1 MTPTARP
8 DAPPALDLTRRDSR
22 GRLVAAT
29 WHSAGAS
36 PTGTGR
42 ARWLVA
48 VDGSACALRAAAMAA
63 RLAALAPHAEVDLV
77 HVEPWLSLEAA
88 ETELMQ
94 RSWTATAPAR
104 QLLEAAALHWHLH
117 ALMGS
122 DAATEIV
129 GLAHALDSCGI
140 AIGSQGLTA
149 VESLFMGSVAYKILH
164 LAWGPTLVVILGN

>member
-1 MTPTARP
+1 MTTTALP
-8 DAPPALDLTRRDSR
+8 DALPAPDLTRRDSM

-36 PTGTGR
+36 PAGTGR

-94 RSWTATAPAR
+94 RSWTAMAPAR
-104 QLLEAAALHWHLH
+104 QRLEAEQAAARMLAGEAAARREAVVWLSPLA
-117 ALMGS
+117 ALRLEAGERVALQVIFS
-122 DAATEIV
+122 D
-129 GLAHALDSCGI
+129 
-140 AIGSQGLTA
+140 LTLM
-149 VESLFMGSVAYKILH
+149 ERVAGKVKRMLS
-164 LAWGPTLVVILGN
+164 

>member
-1 MTPTARP
+1 MTTTALP
-8 DAPPALDLTRRDSR
+8 DALPAPDLTQRDSI

-36 PTGTGR
+36 PAGTGR

-94 RSWTATAPAR
+94 RSWTAMAPAR
-104 QLLEAAALHWHLH
+104 QRLEAEALHWHLH

-164 LAWGPTLVVILGN
+164 LAWGPTLVVR

>member
-1 MTPTARP
+1 MTTTALP
-8 DAPPALDLTRRDSR
+8 DALPAPDLARRDST

-29 WHSAGAS
+29 WHSAGS
-36 PTGTGR
+36 RPTGSGR

-88 ETELMQ
+88 ETELVQ
-94 RSWTATAPAR
+94 RGWTAMAPAR
-104 QLLEAAALHWHLH
+104 ELLEAAALHWHLH

-129 GLAHALDSCGI
+129 GLAHTLGSCGI

-149 VESLFMGSVAYKILH
+149 AESLFMGSVAYKILH
-164 LAWGPTLVVILGN
+164 LARGPTLVVR

>member
-1 MTPTARP
+1 MTTTGMPS
-8 DAPPALDLTRRDSR
+8 APPTPYLTRRDSM

-36 PTGTGR
+36 PAGTGR
-42 ARWLVA
+42 AHWLVA

-63 RLAALAPHAEVDLV
+63 RLAALKPNAEVDLV
-77 HVEPWLSLEAA
+77 HVEPWLSKEAA
-88 ETELMQ
+88 EAELMQ

-117 ALMGS
+117 ALMGG
-122 DAATEIV
+122 DAAMEIV
-129 GLAHALDSCGI
+129 GLAHALGSCGL

-149 VESLFMGSVAYKILH
+149 AESLFMGSVAYKMFH
-164 LAWGPTLVVILGN
+164 LAKTPVLVVAPHA